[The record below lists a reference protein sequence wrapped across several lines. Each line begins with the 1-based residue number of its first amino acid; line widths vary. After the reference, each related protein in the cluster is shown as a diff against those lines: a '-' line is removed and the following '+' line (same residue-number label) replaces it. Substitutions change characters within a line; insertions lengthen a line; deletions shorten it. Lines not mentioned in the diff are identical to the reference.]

1 MNHSTWPAFI
11 LLLLMSIVIVMTVVS
26 AQKGKQYFIRRIPGL
41 SAIDE
46 AVGRAVEMGR
56 GILLSTGL
64 SDVIDII
71 TLQALAICAS
81 VASSAA
87 RYGTRVQMPVY
98 NSAMLP
104 IAEDTI
110 SNAYQQ
116 AGRGDAYSPDDVRYL
131 SNQQFA
137 YAAGVAGM
145 IQREKFAATF
155 LFGTFFAE
163 SLIMAENANMVGA
176 IQVAGTPSTTQV
188 PFFIAACDYVIIG
201 DEYYAAT
208 AYLTRQPTL
217 LGSIVAQDRVK
228 IGILATIVIGSLC
241 TTFVNKH
248 LFRNLFADQN
258 VSNFLVDPEESAKG
272 GK

>member
-1 MNHSTWPAFI
+1 MNHATWPALVI
-11 LLLLMSIVIVMTVVS
+11 LLAISFVIVVTVVS
-26 AQKGKQYFIRRIPGL
+26 ALNGKQYFIRRIPGL
-41 SAIDE
+41 SAIEE

-64 SDVIDII
+64 SDGIDIV
-71 TLQALAICAS
+71 TLQALAICTN
-81 VASSAA
+81 VASAAA

-104 IAEDTI
+104 LAEESI
-110 SNAYQQ
+110 SNAYNQ

-228 IGILATIVIGSLC
+228 IGILALLVIGACYTTLGNKNVFKSL
-241 TTFVNKH
+241 FDDH
-248 LFRNLFADQN
+248 N
-258 VSNFLVDPEESAKG
+258 VANWSEGPK
-272 GK
+272 